1 MKILHDKGDKV
12 EERNK
17 LYEPKV
23 AWKGKKKH
31 KENEEGDV
39 KRKRNEREND
49 EEMKFGANKIRR
61 DDVWEKYQG
70 KKYSKI

>member
-1 MKILHDKGDKV
+1 MKRGTSYTSLKLHGK
-12 EERNK
+12 
-17 LYEPKV
+17 
-23 AWKGKKKH
+23 KKKH

>member
-1 MKILHDKGDKV
+1 M
-12 EERNK
+12 ER
-17 LYEPKV
+17 
-23 AWKGKKKH
+23 KKH

-61 DDVWEKYQG
+61 DEVWEKCQG